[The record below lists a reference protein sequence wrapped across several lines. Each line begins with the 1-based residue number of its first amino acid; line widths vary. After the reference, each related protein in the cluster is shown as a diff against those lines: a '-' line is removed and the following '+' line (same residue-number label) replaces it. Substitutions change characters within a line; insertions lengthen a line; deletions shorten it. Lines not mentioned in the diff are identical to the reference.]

1 MSDLGALQRAFAAA
15 LTARTADNLD
25 VAPFAGPP
33 DLVRSRLRL
42 YRGNLHA
49 TRRKA
54 LENAFPICARLVGD
68 AFFGGLA
75 DEYGT
80 QVPSFSGDLDEYGD
94 AFADFLAAFAPV
106 KEQAP
111 YLPDVAKLEW
121 RVHAAHYAADA
132 PPLDAAALARESVER
147 LAQIR
152 LVRGPATAL
161 LESAW
166 PVASI
171 WRAHHDEGD
180 LDAIDVNAGGE
191 YALVFRPRF
200 RVYVVALGR
209 AEHAFLTAI
218 GNEATFEPALACAL
232 AADPAFDV
240 EPALQRW
247 MGDRVIVGVVPAP
260 H

>member
-1 MSDLGALQRAFAAA
+1 MSDLGELQRAFAAA
-15 LTARTADNLD
+15 LTARAADDFD
-25 VAPFAGPP
+25 VAPFAGPD
-33 DLVRSRLRL
+33 DLARRRMRL

-54 LENAFPICARLVGD
+54 LQNAFPVCARLVGEP
-68 AFFGGLA
+68 FFDGLA
-75 DEYGT
+75 GEYGT
-80 QVPSFSGDLDEYGD
+80 QVPSRLGDLDEYGD
-94 AFADFLAAFAPV
+94 AFAEFLAAFAPV
-106 KEQAP
+106 GEQVP

-132 PPLDAAALARESVER
+132 PLLDGAALARESERR

-152 LVRGPATAL
+152 FVRGPATAL

-171 WRAHHDEGD
+171 WRAHHDEGN

-200 RVYVVALGR
+200 RVCVVAIGR
-209 AEHAFLTAI
+209 AGHAFLTAV
-218 GNEATFEPALACAL
+218 GTKATFETALDCAL

-240 EPALQRW
+240 ELALRRW
-247 MGDRVIVGVVPAP
+247 MGDRVIVGVVPTP
-260 H
+260 D